1 MEPLGSETVVKV
13 TGSTIVIVAVE
24 VIPEFAL
31 AMASRVTEIPVVR
44 PDGAV

>member
-13 TGSTIVIVAVE
+13 TGSTIVIVDVE
-24 VIPEFAL
+24 VTPAFAF
-31 AMASRVTEIPVVR
+31 AIASKVTEIPVVR